1 MIGMPKVSQA
11 HLDARRTQIIEAA
24 SRCFLRAGLHGTTIP
39 EIIRESGLSA
49 GAIYSYFTSKD
60 EIIEAIARDR
70 HDREQQLFVDAC
82 HQADLEGALEQLS
95 QHFFGSL
102 HEVDEQERRRL
113 GIQFWAE
120 ALQNER
126 VLALVRRGIDLP
138 RKHLADMISDAQRRG
153 ALRPDLK
160 PDAVARVLIG
170 LYHGLVLQQA
180 WDEHT
185 EIEAY
190 LAVMDVML
198 RAILAESSTAAKH
211 APNP

>member
-1 MIGMPKVSQA
+1 MPKVSQA
-11 HLDARRTQIIEAA
+11 HLDARRRQIIEAA
-24 SRCFLRAGLHGTTIP
+24 SRCFLRAGLHATTIQ

-60 EIIEAIARDR
+60 EIIDAIAKDR
-70 HDREQQLFVDAC
+70 HDREQQFFVDAC
-82 HQADLEGALEQLS
+82 RQADLAGALERLS
-95 QHFFGSL
+95 QYFFRSL

-126 VLALVRRGIDLP
+126 VLAVVRRGVDVP
-138 RKHLADMISDAQRRG
+138 RKHLADMINDAQRRG
-153 ALRPDLK
+153 ALRRDLK

-170 LYHGLVLQQA
+170 LYHGLILQQA
-180 WDEHT
+180 WDENT

-190 LAVMDVML
+190 LAVMNVML
-198 RAILAESSTAAKH
+198 RAIAPETSMPAKH
-211 APNP
+211 APSQ